1 MTRGKWVALTVGLA
15 VIAVIVLNGPAFW
28 KAVAYEQ
35 REAEAVFFGTG
46 RARFSRSGGVG
57 GPGDNPFWEDR
68 GFVVVR
74 KRYSWIPGSE
84 FTVPDQM
91 CPACILEFH
100 DACFPKAGG
109 SAGCSFPDGSS
120 VDLSSSFRCT
130 CPDLSHA
137 QESE

>member
-1 MTRGKWVALTVGLA
+1 MTRGKWVALVVGLA
-15 VIAVIVLNGPAFW
+15 AVAVAVPYGPALW
-28 KAVAYEQ
+28 MAVAYDRQESSLLS
-35 REAEAVFFGTG
+35 FMIGG
-46 RARFSRSGGVG
+46 RGYSVG
-57 GPGDNPFWEDR
+57 R
-68 GFVVVR
+68 GQGSADPVWKDLKFVVMK
-74 KRYSWIPGSE
+74 KRHSWMPGSE

-109 SAGCSFPDGSS
+109 SAGCSLPDGSS